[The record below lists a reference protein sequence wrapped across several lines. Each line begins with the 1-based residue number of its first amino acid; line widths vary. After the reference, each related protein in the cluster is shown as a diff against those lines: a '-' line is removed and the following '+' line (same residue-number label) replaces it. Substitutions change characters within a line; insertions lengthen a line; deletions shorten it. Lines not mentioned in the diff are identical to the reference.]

1 MSDVTVSIDAL
12 ELGRAADQDG
22 HRRSPK
28 ATQSS
33 DRLEH
38 LRSSEV
44 APSNITEDTYENG
57 AGASTKADQH
67 EVDDGSNDSWSKRE
81 QIVSEIR
88 PDDVD

>member
-22 HRRSPK
+22 HRRSPG

-44 APSNITEDTYENG
+44 APSNITNDTHENG
-57 AGASTKADQH
+57 AGVSKADQH